1 MRYVVGAWMKI
12 PDSPFSLA
20 SERAEATRLEA
31 ARLQALFREELA
43 RQAARAVEAAAR
55 VAASMEHIP
64 KNRKRAGGGLRTNFP
79 LPSRMDSDSLSGD
92 QALLGKGRQK
102 KKKRSALANASNP
115 HHLRNYVPSRLP
127 QQPSALSQAS
137 IAAAN
142 LLSPPPL
149 RFLSAQVPP
158 KRRKTGVA
166 PLSDVIPLTAPIDEW
181 ICANCEYSLF
191 YGDEAG
197 FRRSVKN
204 RKKILSRRRRARE
217 RAAAAASGIA
227 PAIPE
232 KHMHLEHSDVEMSP
246 TANSGT
252 IPNQVGVRND
262 RQISGA
268 DASDTLR

>member
-1 MRYVVGAWMKI
+1 M
-12 PDSPFSLA
+12 F
-20 SERAEATRLEA
+20 E
-31 ARLQALFREELA
+31 EELA
-43 RQAARAVEAAAR
+43 RQAARAVEAAAK
-55 VAASMEHIP
+55 VAASMEHSP

-92 QALLGKGRQK
+92 QALLGKGRHK

-127 QQPSALSQAS
+127 QQPTALSQAS
-137 IAAAN
+137 LAAAN

-149 RFLSAQVPP
+149 RFLSAQIPP
-158 KRRKTGVA
+158 KRRRMGDTLA
-166 PLSDVIPLTAPIDEW
+166 SDSMPLTAPIDEW

-191 YGDEAG
+191 YGDDAG
-197 FRRSVKN
+197 FRRGVRN

-232 KHMHLEHSDVEMSP
+232 KHTHIEQPDMETSS
-246 TANSGT
+246 TADSGT
-252 IPNQVGVRND
+252 IPSQTGVRYD

-268 DASDTLR
+268 DASDTLK